1 MQDNIKNNVT
11 CASVTPQTKPMLLA
25 IEAAPPSFQL
35 EERERLWAEYVARA
49 AASVADLRFAL
60 QAAPGFPV
68 PLPTGPPPA
77 GAKPSWAGLAR
88 RKLPIPCEVQPRKD
102 LSYQRK
108 RAHDAYVLR
117 KAARCQRE
125 RIARWHKSLSRWAPR
140 TRAPTRSWQ
149 VSYLPTRSRIIT
161 ESVILEE
168 VGEILPVQNR
178 FDGLYIE
185 CPEVTINPQSRRRRK
200 HRKPRRKGQFRSTR
214 VWRKRTA
221 PKVPLATSIKV
232 RGHMAGG
239 EEEGAHQAPAASHDG
254 SDNVVIQST
263 TEMSEA
269 VPTPAPN
276 LIKRLCASTTQTD
289 FSAVSMR
296 ATVGAPFE
304 WKSSMG
310 VGHVIKR
317 YKLPYDFIRD
327 YRTHPQMA
335 GFQFSQYWRGDMV
348 IMLTL
353 AANPMVTGMCQVAW
367 FYAKD
372 SDAYNVYR
380 EHPVSYSMTN
390 HVLLNASTANDV
402 KLRIPYKSIR
412 SFVQTTAS
420 TDPQAQDQPLYV
432 GELIVSVLN
441 PLGIPAGCTPRVM
454 ITPQIWFEKS
464 DFIGMKSNTYGT
476 PVTGQS
482 PIEVARM
489 IYRMYKVYQDYNRD
503 KEINPANPAAI
514 VHRFGNLAT
523 GTGQNESVQ
532 PMRLHAGAQTTHP
545 ELEVDQMQV
554 DYVKNIFGYLKT
566 VKWKSTQS
574 EGDICAQLAAAPL
587 EAFSSYPTRVV
598 GGQDVYYIPP
608 VALLATMYREWRG
621 SLELRGDII
630 ATKFHVGKL
639 MISYLPYHMG
649 DSLVPTREQLRAG
662 LTYIVA
668 LSDGNAQF
676 NVSIPYIF
684 DTPFCATPDQGAY
697 DTAVRPGN
705 IYISVLTPLSTTCVV
720 YPDVDINLYLRG
732 GKDFEVAIPRTPSVG
747 LCWDTSIAKG
757 DIPHEI
763 KARSG
768 YYPMYLGEWHNL
780 ESGQGLIWRWGTLSD
795 RIGQFDG
802 AEAGYIYKFHAN
814 DLKDL
819 TTVTV
824 SVDGKTLK
832 AVDFWYVPFSD
843 NDGYGYVYLAACA
856 TEDSARSVWAIKDSA
871 GNWTPRGKKEGTVW
885 KWEPDYS
892 NVIKG
897 MIEDGSWTPT
907 EYRLRFTGTAI
918 PNFPKLIECF
928 VDDSFVI
935 IGHVV
940 NEREA
945 AVDLMQG
952 QTLGPQRGSLLQ
964 FGEDHH
970 DFKDL
975 VRRYYYQGQYFSAL
989 KSASAARFVV
999 PIVPRGVIIDPANNV
1014 TDNYFRDG
1022 LYTVIA
1028 SQYRFFRGGMRV
1040 KLIFDCKRPLTVEV
1054 SHRPDFISKDGMT
1067 AARTSKPMAETPL
1080 YVSETPRGFAQT
1092 FTLTSYNPCIEIE
1105 IPYYLRTERGLLQEN
1120 GGAMCSNQAW
1130 LASFLGSLVV
1140 TVPTYGL
1147 SVSDVVSMRVYVGAA
1162 DDMRFDEYQGHPPV
1176 FPIRATGVF
1185 EQSV

>member
-1 MQDNIKNNVT
+1 MQDNQRNNVT
-11 CASVTPQTKPMLLA
+11 CASVTPLIRPILLA

-35 EERERLWAEYVARA
+35 EEQERRWAEYLARA
-49 AASVADLRFAL
+49 AASAEELRVAL
-60 QAAPGFPV
+60 QSAPGFPI
-68 PLPTGPPPA
+68 PLSTGPPPA
-77 GAKPSWAGLAR
+77 GAKPSWAALAR
-88 RKLPIPCEVQPRKD
+88 RVAPEPCIPIPRKD

-117 KAARCQRE
+117 KAARVQRE
-125 RIARWHKSLSRWAPR
+125 RIARWHKSLCRWSPK
-140 TRAPTRSWQ
+140 TRPPTRQWQ
-149 VSYLPTRSRIIT
+149 VSYLKTRSKIIQ
-161 ESVILEE
+161 EQVQLEE
-168 VGEILPVQNR
+168 IGEILPVYNR
-178 FDGLYIE
+178 FQALYTD
-185 CPEVTINPQSRRRRK
+185 CPEISIIPRETRRRK
-200 HRKPRRKGQFRSTR
+200 HRKPRRGGCFRSTR
-214 VWRKRTA
+214 TPRVKRRPVA
-221 PKVPLATSIKV
+221 PCRETIPV
-232 RGHMAGG
+232 RGHMADR
-239 EEEGAHQAPAASHDG
+239 EEGAHQAPAASNDG

-317 YKLPYDFIRD
+317 YKLPYDFVRS

-348 IMLTL
+348 VMLTL

-372 SDAYNVYR
+372 SDAYSAYR

-412 SFVQTTAS
+412 SFVQTTATTS
-420 TDPQAQDQPLYV
+420 TQIQDQPLYV
-432 GELIVSVLN
+432 GELIISVLN

-482 PIEVARM
+482 PIEIAKM
-489 IYRMYKVYQDYNRD
+489 IYRMYQVYQDYNRD
-503 KEINPANPAAI
+503 KELNPANPAA
-514 VHRFGNLAT
+514 VVQRFGNLAT
-523 GTGQNESVQ
+523 GTGQNENIQ

-545 ELEVDQMQV
+545 ELAVDQMRV
-554 DYVKNIFGYLKT
+554 DYVKNIFGFLKT
-566 VKWKSTQS
+566 IRWKSTQN

-587 EAFSSYPTRVV
+587 DAFSSYPTRVV

-639 MISYLPYHMG
+639 MISYLPFHTG
-649 DSLVPTREQLRAG
+649 DNVIPTKDQLRAG
-662 LTYIVA
+662 LVYVVA

-684 DTPFCATPDQGAY
+684 DTPFCATPDQGVY
-697 DTAVRPGN
+697 DTSIRPGN

-732 GKDFEVAIPRTPSVG
+732 GGDFEVAIPRTPSVG

-757 DIPHEI
+757 DIPHEL

-768 YYPMYLGEWHNL
+768 YYPMYLGDWHNL

-795 RIGQFDG
+795 RVGQFDG
-802 AEAGYIYKFHAN
+802 ADAGYIYKFHAN
-814 DLKDL
+814 DLKSL
-819 TTVTV
+819 TSVTV

-832 AVDFWYVPFSD
+832 AVDLWYVPFSD
-843 NDGYGYVYLAACA
+843 NDGYGYVYVAACA
-856 TEDSARSVWAIKDSA
+856 TEEKAISVWASKDTA
-871 GNWTPRGKKEGTVW
+871 GNWVPRGKKEGSTWVW
-885 KWEPDYS
+885 APDYT
-892 NVIKG
+892 NVLKG
-897 MIEDGSWTPT
+897 MIEDGTWTPND
-907 EYRLRFTGTAI
+907 YRLRLTGTAI

-935 IGHVV
+935 IGHVT

-945 AVDLMQG
+945 DIALMQG
-952 QTLGPQRGSLLQ
+952 QTIGPQRGSLLQ

-970 DFKDL
+970 DLKDL
-975 VRRYYYQGQYFSAL
+975 VRRYYFQGQYNSSDKYSSSA
-989 KSASAARFVV
+989 KFVV
-999 PIVPRGVIIDPANNV
+999 PIVPRGVIIDPANSV

-1040 KLIFDCKRPLTVEV
+1040 KLAFNCKRPLTVEV
-1054 SHRPDFISKDGMT
+1054 AHRPDFIAKDGMPS
-1067 AARTSKPMAETPL
+1067 ARSGKPMAETPV

-1105 IPYYLRTERGLLQEN
+1105 IPYYLRTERGLLQES
-1120 GGAMCSNQAW
+1120 GGDMCSNQAW

-1147 SVSDVVSMRVYVGAA
+1147 LASEVVSMRVYIGAA